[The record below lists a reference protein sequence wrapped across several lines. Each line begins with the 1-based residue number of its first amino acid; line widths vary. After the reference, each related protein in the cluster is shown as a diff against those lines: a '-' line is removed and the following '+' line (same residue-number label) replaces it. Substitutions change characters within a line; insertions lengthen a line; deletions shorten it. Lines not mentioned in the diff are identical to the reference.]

1 MGQDNTRED
10 IQNTEEPGSVGI
22 AGYIAL
28 FVAILFFSG
37 YLSSFKESM
46 PWVTAFDFSTLT
58 GKYGTMSKATANF
71 MGIGGVGA
79 RQGFTFS
86 LTLVPAIML
95 ALGVLEVFEQLGA
108 LRAAQKL
115 LTPMLKPLLG
125 VPGVSALIF
134 VTGLQSTDAASL
146 ITKQVKEDGMINEK
160 ERIIIVVWL
169 FAACGLMVNYFGSG
183 TALFDKITTP
193 IMLPLIVIIVAKFIG
208 SMIVRMLLKM
218 NIIKVEEG
226 GSNEG

>member
-1 MGQDNTRED
+1 MSEKDPNKTANTGKE
-10 IQNTEEPGSVGI
+10 IKVGV

-28 FVAILFFSG
+28 AVAILFFSG
-37 YLSSFKESM
+37 YLSSFKETM
-46 PWVTAFDFSTLT
+46 TWITAFDFSTLT
-58 GKYGTMSKATANF
+58 GKFGSMSKPTANF

-86 LTLVPAIML
+86 MTLVPAIML

-115 LTPMLKPLLG
+115 LTPLLKPLLG

-146 ITKQVKEDGMINEK
+146 ITKQSVEEGMISNS
-160 ERIIIVVWL
+160 ERLIIVSWL

-183 TALFDKITTP
+183 PALFDKLTTP
-193 IMLPLIVIIVAKFIG
+193 VVVPLMVIIVAKFIG
-208 SMIVRMLLKM
+208 SMVIRLLINM

-226 GSNEG
+226 ESNEG